1 MAVTDSA
8 PKITLLDFFISEN
21 NFFHESFL
29 IKSSLIHSFIA
40 ALYLENTASRM

>member
-8 PKITLLDFFISEN
+8 PKITLLDFLFQKVI
-21 NFFHESFL
+21 FFHKSFF
-29 IKSSLIHSFIA
+29 IRSSLIPSFIA